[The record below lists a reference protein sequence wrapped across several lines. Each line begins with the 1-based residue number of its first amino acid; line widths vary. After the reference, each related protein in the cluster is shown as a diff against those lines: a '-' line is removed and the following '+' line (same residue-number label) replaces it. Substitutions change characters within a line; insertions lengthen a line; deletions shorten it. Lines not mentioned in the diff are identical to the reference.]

1 VSQTLPATSPIP
13 EDPLSDPSPLD
24 ERYGRRP
31 PASQRRRLVLAMV
44 GVGLLVAA
52 TAALFVWIRV
62 AGSGVSFTV
71 GGYDVR
77 SDSQV
82 TVTFTVAKPDG
93 TAVSCRVTAQDRVRD
108 VVGSQDV
115 TLPAAGSELT
125 RTTTLRTRGRAVV
138 ATVDSCVVVG
148 GGGPG

>member
-1 VSQTLPATSPIP
+1 
-13 EDPLSDPSPLD
+13 LSDPSPLD

-31 PASQRRRLVLAMV
+31 SASRQRRLVLALV
-44 GVGLLVAA
+44 GVGVLVAA

-93 TAVSCRVTAQDRVRD
+93 TAVTCRVTAQDGATD

-125 RTTTLRTRGRAVV
+125 RTTTLRTRGRAVIG
-138 ATVDSCVVVG
+138 TVDSCVVG
-148 GGGPG
+148 AGGGPG